1 MSLHRK
7 ALREAAIVALQANAR
22 FAAFKTRRAWAQ
34 NIDTAGLPCFSVSTF
49 REASKSQAVDLI
61 RRQVELNVLIQRKGG
76 DDLDDKADLDAEAA
90 ETAVLTALES
100 LVLDIQ
106 IAATELRIA
115 GEGSSRIAT
124 LDLRFTAI
132 VLTDRQG

>member
-7 ALREAAIVALQANAR
+7 QLRDAARTALTASAR
-22 FAAFKTRRAWAQ
+22 FATFKVRKAWAQ
-34 NIDTAGLPCFSVSTF
+34 NADLAGLPVLSVSTF
-49 REASKSQAVDLI
+49 REVSGSHAVDLV
-61 RRQVELNVLIQRKGG
+61 RRQVDLGVLLQRKGG
-76 DDLDDKADLDAEAA
+76 DDLEDVADLDAEAA
-90 ETAVLTALES
+90 ETAILTALS
-100 LVLDIQ
+100 AICLDVEIS
-106 IAATELRIA
+106 ATELRIA